1 MGSSQYEY
9 VELIYGKKIFF
20 QFVHWDLILWQLVAL
35 KFIHTRRCGRWHL
48 GHFFPSLWQSYL
60 VPVQKQ
66 KKCFLFYML
75 YHIKLGSVQKIF
87 VYVGIEKEIYITSLK
102 HFG

>member
-1 MGSSQYEY
+1 MWEVTLRSFLPQFMTKLPGSCAKTEK
-9 VELIYGKKIFF
+9 VL
-20 QFVHWDLILWQLVAL
+20 
-35 KFIHTRRCGRWHL
+35 
-48 GHFFPSLWQSYL
+48 SL
-60 VPVQKQ
+60 
-66 KKCFLFYML
+66 YML